1 MTGNVSYLSQHLSY
15 SSVLSFAHFL
25 LFYKLF
31 SLTVS
36 WFVDFMEKMP
46 IKLTLYWPFSNM
58 FTSLSWFSGNS
69 GRAKDVD
76 MSHFF
81 WIIVSDKHVIE
92 SMIICGRLD
101 PSFENLLIV
110 VSLRLKE
117 NIDCGWVMISCHSLL
132 SPLGLNYQSRR
143 TVRTSNS

>member
-1 MTGNVSYLSQHLSY
+1 
-15 SSVLSFAHFL
+15 
-25 LFYKLF
+25 
-31 SLTVS
+31 
-36 WFVDFMEKMP
+36 MEKMP

-132 SPLGLNYQSRR
+132 RDRGLIK
-143 TVRTSNS
+143 

>member
-1 MTGNVSYLSQHLSY
+1 
-15 SSVLSFAHFL
+15 
-25 LFYKLF
+25 
-31 SLTVS
+31 
-36 WFVDFMEKMP
+36 MEKMP

-58 FTSLSWFSGNS
+58 FTSLSWLSGNS

-132 SPLGLNYQSRR
+132 RDRG
-143 TVRTSNS
+143 